1 MMLNQLPRKLAKN
14 YFYVYIGVLLA
25 ISTIYYR
32 YAMNWEFLLMG
43 VIFVSFFFFGSSY
56 YTRSWAKDPNDV
68 FQRKIFFC
76 GLGFRVVWAVFA
88 YFYYTISTGIPFEFS
103 AGDSIYYYEES
114 LCYANTSIKDA
125 WHFLAFELDTVSD
138 SGYLM
143 YLILIQKIVGTG
155 ILPARLVNSIISAL
169 TCVLLYKL
177 GRRSMGEEV
186 GRMAA
191 IFAMLF
197 PNFIFYCGLH
207 LKEPVM
213 IFIIVAYLERADYL
227 LREKR
232 FNFMNVF
239 LVAIL
244 LVSLFFFRTALGGV
258 GVLSFVV
265 ALFFSSD
272 RMVGN
277 VRRWALIGLTVLAV
291 GVFMGSTIATEV
303 EGIWTERTDNQM
315 AKRDY
320 QVSKGYAWAKY
331 ATGSVMA
338 PMMFILPFPTM
349 VDVDEQYTQQMLSGG
364 NFCKQ
369 VMAGYVLLSLYIML
383 FVKRNWRDF
392 SLIGAFEI
400 GYLGVICLSGF
411 ANSERFLLPGVPMI
425 LLLSSYGLSN
435 LNAKNYRFIKTW
447 IKVVPVFVFAWSFFK
462 LGTRGL
468 F

>member
-1 MMLNQLPRKLAKN
+1 MLNQLPKKLAYN
-14 YFYVYIGVLLA
+14 SFYVYVGVLLA
-25 ISTIYYR
+25 ISAIYHR
-32 YAMNWEFLLMG
+32 YMMNWEFLLMG
-43 VIFVSFFFFGSSY
+43 IISVSGFFFGSSY
-56 YTRSWAKDPNDV
+56 FTKSWAKDPNDL
-68 FQRKIFFC
+68 FQRKIFFY
-76 GLGFRVVWAVFA
+76 GLGFRVIWAVFA
-88 YFYYTISTGIPFEFS
+88 YFYYSFATGIPFEFF
-103 AGDSIYYYEES
+103 AGDSIFYYEES
-114 LCYANTSIKDA
+114 LCYANTSVRDA
-125 WHFLAFELDTVSD
+125 WQFLAFELDTVSD

-232 FNFMNVF
+232 FNFINIF

-265 ALFFSSD
+265 SLFLSSD
-272 RMVGN
+272 RMVGK

-291 GVFMGSTIATEV
+291 SVFMGGTIATEV

-369 VMAGYVLLSLYIML
+369 MMAGYVLLALYIL
-383 FVKRNWRDF
+383 VFVRRNWRDF
-392 SLIGAFEI
+392 SLIEAFEV

-411 ANSERFLLPGVPMI
+411 ANSERFLLPGVPLI
-425 LLLSSYGLSN
+425 LLLSAYGLSN
-435 LNAKNYRFIKTW
+435 LTTKYYQYIKTW
-447 IKVVPVFVFAWSFFK
+447 SWFVPVLVFAWSFFK